1 MVDANREVVE
11 RELRTIVEK
20 IALLVTMEDAV
31 KVDVASTLPVAFE
44 KRLLPRTIVDARRVI
59 DEIIG
64 VEIRS
69 TNTLEIES
77 RTVLN
82 ELIFMFPPIR
92 VENVPPIV
100 LNWFTFAEE
109 AMREFAIAVENVPL
123 FVLTVVV
130 LTCREEMVPPF
141 MVTKVMVE
149 VERSFTTVF

>member
-20 IALLVTMEDAV
+20 RASLVTMLDAMS
-31 KVDVASTLPVAFE
+31 DDAISTLPVALE

-59 DEIIG
+59 DEIMG
-64 VEIRS
+64 VEIRPA
-69 TNTLEIES
+69 NTLEIEN

-82 ELIFMFPPIR
+82 ELRFMFPPIR

-109 AMREFAIAVENVPL
+109 TMREFAIAVENVPL

-130 LTCREEMVPPF
+130 LTCREETVPPF

>member
-1 MVDANREVVE
+1 MVDANREKVE

-20 IALLVTMEDAV
+20 IASLVKMLDAMS
-31 KVDVASTLPVAFE
+31 DDAISTLPVALE
-44 KRLLPRTIVDARRVI
+44 KRLLPRTMVDACRVI
-59 DEIIG
+59 DEIMG

-69 TNTLEIES
+69 ANTLEIEN

-82 ELIFMFPPIR
+82 ELSIMFPPIR

-109 AMREFAIAVENVPL
+109 TMREFAIAVENVPL
-123 FVLTVVV
+123 FALTVVV

-149 VERSFTTVF
+149 AEISFTTVF